1 MASAGSVSANAS
13 KAIRLRS
20 ALPGRER
27 WEVDDIW
34 RRPQL
39 ARRVRESLRANTN
52 FAEVEA
58 NPMTG
63 RILVIFSP
71 ESFAGGPRADIERAL
86 EEALDKLGSV
96 DDTQTLWSQN
106 PVYRVME
113 RAGAGH
119 LLTVQAPFWSAMATV
134 ASFISAWSL
143 SRLLGTAIR
152 TPRGLLTGQAA
163 SALTSRLWGLGWLA
177 AIATLGEIGLM
188 HYYRTLWRRIAS
200 ATEHRLRSEAFAHV
214 LRQDMA
220 FFDEQSTP
228 MLLNIISQD
237 SASVG
242 RFLEA
247 GPGIAIQVT
256 GTSLIVASVL
266 LIVSPSLSLTVLLP
280 AAAVFVSSRYFEKRI
295 APLYAQVGMHSDRL
309 SQLLANSL
317 EGVATVKSFTAEKY
331 EIGRVERES
340 GVARRSYEEA
350 AGAGQTYGSA
360 VHGISAA
367 VVILTL
373 TRAGISVVQDALTER
388 SYILLLQ
395 LVPRLMASIGE
406 IDKIFDLYRS
416 AVASAYRLM
425 EVFDT
430 VPKIKSGSAR
440 LVASKVKGTI
450 RFEQVYFSYQPG
462 FNILQGVSLRVDPGE
477 MVGIVGSTGA
487 GKTTILKLLLR
498 FYDRQGGALTVD
510 GLNIDDI
517 QIIDLRRAIGYVSQ
531 DVYLFGGTIYQ
542 NIVYGKPGASRDE
555 VVEAAKASAAH
566 DFILHLPHGY
576 DTVIGERGQR
586 LSAGQRQRVSI
597 ARAVLKNAPILVLD
611 EATASVDNETEA
623 AIQRS
628 IQNVGVGRSVIII
641 AHRLSTVRN
650 ARQIY
655 VIDDGRVLEKGTHQE
670 LLEMNGLYASLW
682 RVQTGSQLDSLDL

>member
-1 MASAGSVSANAS
+1 
-13 KAIRLRS
+13 
-20 ALPGRER
+20 
-27 WEVDDIW
+27 
-34 RRPQL
+34 
-39 ARRVRESLRANTN
+39 
-52 FAEVEA
+52 
-58 NPMTG
+58 MTG
-63 RILVIFSP
+63 RILVTFSP
-71 ESFAGGPRADIERAL
+71 ESFPEGPSADIQRAL
-86 EEALDKLGSV
+86 EEELEKLGSV
-96 DDTQTLWSQN
+96 EDTQTLWSQN

-119 LLTVQAPFWSAMATV
+119 LLTAEALFWSAMATL

-143 SRLLGTAIR
+143 SKLLGTAIR
-152 TPRGLLTGQAA
+152 APKQQLTDQVAN
-163 SALTSRLWGLGWLA
+163 SLTSRLWGLGLLS

-188 HYYRTLWRRIAS
+188 HYYRKLWRRIAS

-214 LRQDMA
+214 LGQDMA

-237 SASVG
+237 SANVG
-242 RFLEA
+242 RFLES
-247 GPGIAIQVT
+247 GPGIAIQVA
-256 GTSLIVASVL
+256 GTSLIVVLVL
-266 LIVSPSLSLTVLLP
+266 LIVSPGLSPTVLLP
-280 AAAVFVSSRYFEKRI
+280 AAAVFITSRYFQKRI

-317 EGVATVKSFTAEKY
+317 EGAATVKSFTAEEY

-340 GVARRSYEEA
+340 AVARRSYEESA
-350 AGAGQTYGSA
+350 DAGQTYGSA

-373 TRAGISVVQDALTER
+373 TRAGISVVKGTLTER

-395 LVPRLMASIGE
+395 LVPRLVASIGE
-406 IDKIFDLYRS
+406 TDRIFDLYRS
-416 AVASAYRLM
+416 AVASADRLL

-430 VPKIKSGSAR
+430 VPKIKSGSVR
-440 LVASKVKGTI
+440 LLETEVKGAI
-450 RFEQVYFSYQPG
+450 QFDQVYFGYQPG
-462 FNILQGVSLRVDPGE
+462 LDILRGISLRVDPGE
-477 MVGIVGSTGA
+477 MIGIVGSTGA

-498 FYDRQGGALTVD
+498 FYDRQGGALTID
-510 GLNIDDI
+510 GLYIDDI

-531 DVYLFGGTIYQ
+531 DVYLFAGTIYE
-542 NIVYGKPGASRDE
+542 NIVYGNPGASRGE
-555 VVEAAKASAAH
+555 VIEAAKASAAH

-586 LSAGQRQRVSI
+586 LSTGQRQRVSI
-597 ARAVLKNAPILVLD
+597 ARAVLKNAPVLVLD

-628 IQNVGVGRSVIII
+628 IQNVGLGRSVILI

-650 ARQIY
+650 AKQIY
-655 VIDDGRVLEKGTHQE
+655 VIDDGRVLEKGTHRE
-670 LLEMNGLYASLW
+670 LLETNGLYASLW
-682 RVQTGSQLDSLDL
+682 RVQTGSQSDSPEP